1 MLLTFEEDKNTF
13 RCRFAGELN
22 SDRCSEI
29 ESELATAITRSIT
42 AEPSR
47 RLVFDLSGVP
57 YISSAFLRLCLF
69 YCKKLG
75 TEKFAIEGAS
85 SDLKKVFEIAGFTE
99 LMKVS

>member
-1 MLLTFEEDKNTF
+1 MLLTFEEDKNTL

-29 ESELATAITRSIT
+29 EGDLATHITRSIK

-47 RLVFDLSGVP
+47 RLVFDLSGTP

-69 YCKKLG
+69 YCKKVG
-75 TEKFAIEGAS
+75 TENFVIEGAS
-85 SDLKKVFEIAGFTE
+85 ADLKKVFDIAGFTD
-99 LMKVS
+99 LMRVS